1 MTKAALGV
9 LAFEQQKEIA
19 PGLQL
24 MMTRQSNPMVLSTE
38 HLPMKQRAEWLREMI
53 GREFADVEISPPAEA
68 RLFNE
73 TTIFGWE
80 DLRLSSIRSNAITI
94 ERLSREPAKIRQD
107 VYLAV
112 VMLSGNYSL
121 EQDGRAVALRPGDM
135 TIYDATRPHR
145 IVCPG
150 SFSKLIVSIPRSK
163 LKARVG
169 GVERCSALQI
179 PGDRGAGSVA
189 SAFVRSCAEQA
200 QALSEREFATLSE
213 NCIDLLVLALA
224 AVGRQGNGVSL
235 GRSMSRARVRNFVE
249 RNLDNPELDAAMVA
263 SGVGMSSRYINDIL
277 SDDGMPLMRHI
288 LSLRLEKCRR
298 ELSFCAGT
306 PITEI
311 AFRWGFNDMSHFSR
325 SFKRRFGCSPRDYR
339 RMIAGQSGERQGV
352 PE

>member
-1 MTKAALGV
+1 M
-9 LAFEQQKEIA
+9 LAFEKQKKNA
-19 PGLQL
+19 PGLKI
-24 MMTRQSNPMVLSTE
+24 MMTRQSSPMVLSTD
-38 HLPMKQRAEWLREMI
+38 HLPVKQRAEWLREMI
-53 GREFADVEISPPAEA
+53 GREFADVEISPPTEA

-73 TTIFGWE
+73 TTIYRWE

-94 ERLSREPAKIRQD
+94 ERLSKEPAKIRQD

-112 VMLSGNYSL
+112 VLLSGSYSL

-169 GVERCSALQI
+169 GVERCSTLQI
-179 PGDRGAGSVA
+179 AGDRGVGSVA
-189 SAFVRSCAEQA
+189 SAFLRSCAEQA
-200 QALSEREFATLSE
+200 QALSESEFAALSE

-224 AVGRQGNGVSL
+224 AVGRQEDGVSF
-235 GRSMSRARVRNFVE
+235 GRSASRARVRNFVE
-249 RNLDNPELDAAMVA
+249 RNLSNPELDAAMVA

-277 SDDGMPLMRHI
+277 SDEGMPLMRHV

-298 ELSFCAGT
+298 ELSFFAGM

-339 RMIAGQSGERQGV
+339 RIIADQSGERHEV